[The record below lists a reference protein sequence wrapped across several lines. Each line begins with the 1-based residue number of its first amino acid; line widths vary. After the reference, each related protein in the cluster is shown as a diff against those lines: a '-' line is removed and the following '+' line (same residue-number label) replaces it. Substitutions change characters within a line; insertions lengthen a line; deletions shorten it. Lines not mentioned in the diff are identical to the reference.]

1 MQISFVKDC
10 GRDGVCETD
19 LHLRVKPILPKSR
32 TYIVIGESN
41 HFQTEVTIQC
51 TGEAAY
57 QTQLK
62 LHYPKHLGFVRV
74 QTLSTHQVPV
84 TCFPKRGGKYEPSLT
99 CDIANPLPGN
109 TSIMFQ
115 ITFDTLHVTE
125 DISNMTIDMRV
136 ESSSSEDSA
145 QLKDNLQQ
153 LVIPV
158 KIHSS
163 LQVSV

>member
-1 MQISFVKDC
+1 MKDC
-10 GRDGVCETD
+10 GLDGVCETD
-19 LHLRVKPILPKSR
+19 LYLKVKPILPKSR
-32 TYIVIGESN
+32 SYLVIGESN
-41 HFQTEVTIQC
+41 HFQIEVFIQC
-51 TGEAAY
+51 LGEAAY
-57 QTQLK
+57 QTELK

-74 QTLSTHQVPV
+74 QTLSTQHAPV
-84 TCFPKRGGKYEPSLT
+84 TCFPKQGGKHAPSLT

-109 TSIMFQ
+109 SSILFQ

-125 DISNMTIDMRV
+125 DISNITIDMRV
-136 ESSSSEDSA
+136 KSSSSEDSS